1 MKPKMSLHGK
11 GEVLPKWIEDSDDVM
26 ISLVKIIPKKK
37 KKEQNVAVYIK
48 FGVKFILITELNVE
62 ISMLRV
68 HFVFCFFCD

>member
-1 MKPKMSLHGK
+1 MSLHGK

>member
-37 KKEQNVAVYIK
+37 KKRTKRGSLHKVRCKIYFNY
-48 FGVKFILITELNVE
+48 GIT
-62 ISMLRV
+62 
-68 HFVFCFFCD
+68 C

>member
-1 MKPKMSLHGK
+1 
-11 GEVLPKWIEDSDDVM
+11 M

-37 KKEQNVAVYIK
+37 KKKEQNLAIYK
-48 FGVKFILITELNVE
+48 KLGVKFILITELNVE